1 MDTLT
6 IHERALLLEYLEAAE
21 VYSRFLSY
29 CAQNILDPS
38 FQTLCKVQKAHT
50 DELTTSLAQFLQ
62 DADAD
67 WEGGLIYGT
76 RNFPM

>member
-6 IHERALLLEYLEAAE
+6 IQEQTLLLEYLDSAD
-21 VYSRFLSY
+21 VQCRFLDH
-29 CAQNILDPS
+29 CANNIHDPS
-38 FQTLCKVQKAHT
+38 FQTLCKVQKTHT
-50 DELTTSLAQFLQ
+50 EELTTSLAQFLK
-62 DADAD
+62 DAHAD